1 VVSEACAQPTPTP
14 PTPDF
19 PDTLLVLNVMVLWN
33 TIYIEA
39 ALEQLRQNGRLV
51 QDEDLARLSPL
62 IHDHI
67 NLLER

>member
-1 VVSEACAQPTPTP
+1 
-14 PTPDF
+14 
-19 PDTLLVLNVMVLWN
+19 MVLWN
-33 TIYIEA
+33 TIYMEA

-67 NLLER
+67 NLLGR

>member
-1 VVSEACAQPTPTP
+1 MCPAYSDSAN
-14 PTPDF
+14 PDF

-33 TIYIEA
+33 TIYMEA

-67 NLLER
+67 NLLGR